1 MPIKPPDS
9 QNGSSTFDPGQES
22 PALKF
27 GVWGDSDLGAGVIG
41 SSDAPISGTTHV
53 RAAGVV
59 GVNEA
64 AQGVG
69 VEGFCDR
76 GTGVLGVGGADQ
88 PGVAGKAATGPG
100 VSGSS
105 TQGPG
110 VTGQG
115 GGTSP
120 GVSGNA
126 AAGPGVSGTSAQGV
140 GVTGTGAGASPGVS
154 GQADSGPGVLGSS
167 AHGVGVAGQGAGA
180 SPGVSGQAD
189 SGPGVLGTSTHG
201 AGLSGAGTAGPGV
214 SGSSTGAPG
223 VSGSSTSGPGVVGT
237 SPPGPGVAGT
247 STGGPG
253 VSGTSTG
260 GAGLLGTGAPGV
272 SGMST
277 NGVGVTGTSAPG
289 PGVSGISTIGT
300 GVSGISDS
308 GAGMRTTSTSG
319 IALDATSW
327 SSIAVEAFSSDGV
340 GIESYCGHPEPGGGG
355 SGSSPDPPN
364 RGPAVRGHSWFG
376 AGVEG
381 LSEYDAGVHAWGS
394 TGLTASGRTLGADI
408 SNGLRVNGVIVSA
421 GSARFVIDHPLD
433 PAENTLTHAFV
444 ASPEQK
450 NVYDGVV
457 TLDDTGAARVTLP
470 DWFDALNQ
478 HFRYQLTPLD
488 APAPDL
494 HVSARISGNRF
505 SVAGGPPGGVVSW
518 QVTGVRL
525 DKWAQANPVTPVTA
539 KSTEHRGRFLHPTVF
554 DQPAERGIGVPP
566 APVRNDAPKER

>member
-1 MPIKPPDS
+1 M
-9 QNGSSTFDPGQES
+9 T
-22 PALKF
+22 F
-27 GVWGDSDLGAGVIG
+27 GVWGDSDVGAGVIG
-41 SSDAPISGTTHV
+41 SSDTPTTGTTHV

-59 GVNEA
+59 GINKA
-64 AQGVG
+64 PQGVG
-69 VEGFCDR
+69 VEGFCAQ

-88 PGVAGKAATGPG
+88 PGVAGKADTGPG
-100 VSGSS
+100 VLGTS

-115 GGTSP
+115 GGASP

-140 GVTGTGAGASPGVS
+140 GVIGQGAGAAAGVS
-154 GQADSGPGVLGSS
+154 GQADAGPGVLGSS

-189 SGPGVLGTSTHG
+189 AGPGVLGTSARG

-223 VSGSSTSGPGVVGT
+223 VAGTSTSSPGVTGT

-260 GAGLLGTGAPGV
+260 GPGLLGTGTPGV
-272 SGMST
+272 AGTST
-277 NGVGVTGTSAPG
+277 NGVGVTGTADPG
-289 PGVSGISTIGT
+289 PGVSGISTTGT
-300 GVSGISDS
+300 GVSGISNS
-308 GAGMRTTSTSG
+308 GTGMSATSTSG
-319 IALDATSW
+319 FGLDATSE
-327 SSIAVEAFSSDGV
+327 SFIAVEAFSHNGV
-340 GIESYCGHPEPGGGG
+340 GVSASCGHPEPGNGG

-381 LSEYDAGVHAWGS
+381 LSEYDAGVHARGS
-394 TGLTASGRTLGADI
+394 TGLTASGSALGADVT
-408 SNGLRVNGVIVSA
+408 NGLRVNGVIVSA

-433 PAENTLTHAFV
+433 PTENTLTHAFV

-457 TLDDTGAARVTLP
+457 TLDDTGAATVTLP

-478 HFRYQLTPLD
+478 DFRYQLTPIG

-494 HVSARISGNRF
+494 HVSARISGNSF
-505 SVAGGPPGGVVSW
+505 SVAGGPPGGQVSW

-525 DKWAQANPVTPVTA
+525 DKWARANPVEPVA
-539 KSTEHRGRFLHPTVF
+539 PKPADQRGLFLHPTAF
-554 DQPAERGIGVPP
+554 DQPVERGIGVPP
-566 APVRNDAPKER
+566 VPVRNDGPREK